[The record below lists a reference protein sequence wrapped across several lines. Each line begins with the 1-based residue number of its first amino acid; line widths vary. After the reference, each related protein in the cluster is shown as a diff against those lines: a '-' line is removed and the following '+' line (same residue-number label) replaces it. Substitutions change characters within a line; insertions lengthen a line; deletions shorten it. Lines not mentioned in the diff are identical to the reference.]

1 MSKIPVS
8 LAKCDSYDE
17 MNVAAALTRAV
28 DLVGGMSRYVKP
40 GQRVLLKINL
50 LRSAAPEEAITTHPA
65 VIKAAVRLVQAA
77 GGVAVIGD
85 SPGGPFRLGLLRAA
99 YRKSGLVQV
108 AEETGAELNEDIED
122 TLVSHLDGERIKALE
137 VGKFVTNADVVIPI
151 SKLKTHMFMGMT
163 GATKIL
169 FGVIPGTAKLAYH
182 AKFPEPQDF
191 GDMLL
196 DIITLIKPSLSLMDG
211 ITGMD
216 GEGPSGGDPFEIGAL
231 LASPDPVALDI
242 VAAHLVGVDPSGV
255 YPLRAAASRG
265 MPGVRLE
272 EIELLGESLESLQK
286 TGFNMPAARADA
298 AGGAFN
304 LLGRVAKNWLVASPR
319 SNNNCIG
326 CGICAQNCP
335 VDAIT
340 ITEKKRAVMD
350 LNICIRCYC
359 CHEMCPE
366 KAIDLNRPW
375 IGRLLA

>member
-1 MSKIPVS
+1 MSKIPVA
-8 LAKCDSYDE
+8 LAKCDHYDE
-17 MNVAAALTRAV
+17 MAVAAALTRAV
-28 DLVGGMSRYVKP
+28 DLVGGMSRYVQP

-50 LRSAAPEEAITTHPA
+50 LRAAAPEEAITTHPA

-77 GGVAVIGD
+77 GGEVVIGD
-85 SPGGPFRLGLLRAA
+85 SPGGPFRLGLLRSA
-99 YRKSGLVQV
+99 YRKSGLLQI

-122 TLVSHLDGERIKALE
+122 TLVSLPQGERIKALE
-137 VGKFVTNADVVIPI
+137 VGNFVTNADVVIPI
-151 SKLKTHMFMGMT
+151 SKLKTHMFMGIT
-163 GATKIL
+163 GATKVL

-182 AKFPEPQDF
+182 AKFPEPEDF

-196 DIITLIKPSLSLMDG
+196 DIITLIKPALSIIDG

-216 GEGPSGGDPFEIGAL
+216 GHGPSGGDPFEIGAL
-231 LASPDPVALDI
+231 LASPDPVALDT
-242 VAAHLVGVDPSGV
+242 VAAHLVNVDPRGV
-255 YPLRAAASRG
+255 YPLRAAANRG
-265 MPGVRLE
+265 LPGVHLE
-272 EIELLGESLESLQK
+272 EIELLGDSLDALKK
-286 TGFNMPAARADA
+286 TGFNMPVARAGGE
-298 AGGAFN
+298 GGAFT
-304 LLGRVAKNWLVASPR
+304 LIGRLAKSWLIASPR
-319 SNNNCIG
+319 SNVYCIG

-375 IGRLLA
+375 IGRMLA